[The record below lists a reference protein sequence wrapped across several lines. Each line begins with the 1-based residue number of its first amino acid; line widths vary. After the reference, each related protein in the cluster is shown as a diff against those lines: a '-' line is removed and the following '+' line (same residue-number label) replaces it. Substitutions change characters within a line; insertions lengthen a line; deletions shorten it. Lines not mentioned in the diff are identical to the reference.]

1 MILQAAGVILAALLA
16 AFAILVRDERLRA
29 FAVLGALALVPVLL
43 VAHVWSTPQ
52 FEPFRDRPVLFA
64 LAAVLGGAAV
74 LGAALWLERRPAWFP
89 VAVAAAIP
97 FRIPIESGGETASL
111 LVPLYVVIGAGA
123 LAFVLPHLRRSFA
136 EGRALAFVLPHLR
149 RRFAEGGEEEEQE
162 PKGKRSTERTRPALL
177 EQLLAAAVV
186 LYAVQ
191 ATYSPDFDHALEQEV
206 FFYVPFALLFVLLT
220 RVRWTTY
227 LATRCLAVLIGLGVL
242 FAGIGFVEYAT
253 RHVLLSSNAVDANSY
268 QSYFRVSSLFF
279 DPNIYGRFLAVVV
292 VLVCAV
298 VLWSRERG
306 RILAGAAVLFV
317 ALGGMV
323 LSLSQSSLAAL
334 LAGLVV
340 LAALRWGAGRTAVV
354 VGPLAVAAVLV
365 VLALPGASG
374 VDFGSERSIDKT
386 SSGRVDLVNGGLE
399 LFGDRPVWGYGSGS
413 FEEEFRDQ
421 RKATRQRASS
431 ASHTIPV
438 TVAAEQGVIGLLV
451 YLGLLAAVF
460 ARLLHDAF
468 TSMRRAAIGAALATL
483 VLHTL
488 VYAAFLED
496 PLTWALLGIGAAMAW
511 QLQPSPRERAL
522 ARAERRAARAARLP
536 GPEPE
541 GATALTAEP
550 A

>member
-1 MILQAAGVILAALLA
+1 MILQAAGVILAALLV
-16 AFAILVRDERLRA
+16 AFAILSRDERLRA
-29 FAVLGALALVPVLL
+29 GAVLGALSLVPVLL
-43 VAHVWSTPQ
+43 VVHVWGTPQ

-64 LAAVLGGAAV
+64 LAVVLVAGAVV
-74 LGAALWLERRPAWFP
+74 GAALWLEPRPGWFP

-111 LVPLYVVIGAGA
+111 LVPLYLVIGAGA
-123 LAFVLPHLRRSFA
+123 LAFA
-136 EGRALAFVLPHLR
+136 LPHLR
-149 RRFAEGGEEEEQE
+149 RRFGEETEDEERDE
-162 PKGKRSTERTRPALL
+162 PAAKRSIERTRPAAL

-191 ATYSPDFDHALEQEV
+191 AVYSPDFDHALEQEV

-220 RVRWTTY
+220 RVRWTAQ
-227 LATRCLAVLIGLGVL
+227 LATRCLTVLIGLGAL
-242 FAGIGFVEYAT
+242 FAGIGLVEYGT
-253 RHVLLSSNAVDANSY
+253 HHVLLSSNAVDANSY

-279 DPNIYGRFLAVVV
+279 DPNIYGRFLAVVI

-306 RILAGAAVLFV
+306 RILVGAAVLFV
-317 ALGGMV
+317 LLGGMV

-340 LAALRWGAGRTAVV
+340 LAGLRWGAGRTAVV

-374 VDFGSERSIDKT
+374 VELGSERSIDKT
-386 SSGRVDLVNGGLE
+386 SSGRVDLVEGGLE
-399 LFGDRPVWGYGSGS
+399 LFGDRPAWGYGAGG
-413 FEEEFRDQ
+413 FEEEFRGQ
-421 RKATRQRASS
+421 RKATRQRAAA

-438 TVAAEQGVIGLLV
+438 TVAAEQGIIGLLV
-451 YLGLLAAVF
+451 YLGLLGAAF

-468 TSMRRAAIGAALATL
+468 TSMRRAAIATAFATL

-541 GATALTAEP
+541 GATALSAEP
-550 A
+550 AWARVG